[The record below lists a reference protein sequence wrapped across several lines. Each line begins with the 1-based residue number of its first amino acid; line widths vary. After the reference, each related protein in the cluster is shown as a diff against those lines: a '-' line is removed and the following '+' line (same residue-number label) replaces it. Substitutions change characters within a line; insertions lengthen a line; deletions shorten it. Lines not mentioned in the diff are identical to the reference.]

1 MYLVLLISP
10 NCGQGRGSKN
20 PENLRD
26 ILYGW
31 SLKPTTSYSPLDS
44 LAVERKPAI
53 LSDEG
58 TWNFP
63 ISDIV
68 CSVRMEARNVEELEE
83 EMDVDK

>member
-1 MYLVLLISP
+1 MDLVLLISP
-10 NCGQGRGSKN
+10 NRGQGRGSKN

-53 LSDEG
+53 LSEG
-58 TWNFP
+58 REEHG
-63 ISDIV
+63 ISLSRTLCAQDGGKKRGRAGRGDG
-68 CSVRMEARNVEELEE
+68 CG
-83 EMDVDK
+83 